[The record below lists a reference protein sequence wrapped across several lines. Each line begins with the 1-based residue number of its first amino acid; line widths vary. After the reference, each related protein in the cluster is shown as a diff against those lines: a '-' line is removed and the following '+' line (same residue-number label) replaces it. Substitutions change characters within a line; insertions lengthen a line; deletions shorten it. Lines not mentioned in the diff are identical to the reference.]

1 MVSIEIKEGTFA
13 EFGLKTMGFS
23 VETPCRRGE
32 SAGNPGKFSRVSS
45 QKRKILENVAN
56 AFAQSECQKYI

>member
-13 EFGLKTMGFS
+13 EFGLKTPLFS
-23 VETPCRRGE
+23 AQTPCHEWE

-45 QKRKILENVAN
+45 QKRKILENVTN